1 MWLALVGGIVMLG
14 GGVYEYL
21 GAVELRDHGQR
32 VTGKVHES
40 QIMNTGKGRK
50 AHHLTLDYTPAE
62 GATLYRKQ
70 FVVPEAIYNQAVQ
83 AGTATVTFLPNDPT
97 TSAVGDSIPI
107 NYESFAIGLG
117 MLVTSAAIA
126 IYRRRQRKQVEAYI
140 RGAA

>member
-1 MWLALVGGIVMLG
+1 MWLALVGGIGMLG

-32 VTGKVHES
+32 VKGKVHES

-62 GATLYRKQ
+62 GATVYRKQ
-70 FVVPEAIYNQAVQ
+70 FVVPEAVYNQAVQ
-83 AGTATVTFLPNDPT
+83 AGEATVTFLPNDPT
-97 TSAVGDSIPI
+97 VSAVGDAVPI
-107 NYESFAIGLG
+107 NYESFAMGIGL
-117 MLVTSAAIA
+117 LATSAAIA
-126 IYRRRQRKQVEAYI
+126 IYRRRQWKQVEAYI